1 MLLNK
6 NGDVFLS
13 DFNLPRLLTIIDDK
27 GRKFDKLKSSI
38 YIDDETNKVKRSRT

>member
-13 DFNLPRLLTIIDDK
+13 DFNLPRLLTIIDE
-27 GRKFDKLKSSI
+27 KSNEKI
-38 YIDDETNKVKRSRT
+38 KIGEDEY